1 MVFSPPSPKCSS
13 SGGGQPDAGPQSR
26 PSENPLRLPKHEPK
40 DDPVGRG
47 KRAGRTMLSL
57 GDYPTFGNQ
66 VSENRDDWLAG
77 SSDWRSGVYGSMLTP
92 YQSFLANLEVSDP
105 PSRPRR
111 SSWSY
116 YDTRAESQGRSVAF
130 ANYEASSERLSQV
143 LHPRRSWDGGRGT
156 SSELKTD
163 SLELVPWHGNSL
175 GTSTRQ
181 ADSFQVVGTHRDTS
195 NIGSP
200 PRRGPLPDVAFD
212 STQTEPAPNGLKQ
225 SSLSELSRES
235 LTELELLK
243 GKLKLRIILAEDNK
257 INQKVASRQLEKHG
271 HVVNIV
277 DNGQRALETICAQHD
292 DFDLILMDVQVCP

>member
-1 MVFSPPSPKCSS
+1 M
-13 SGGGQPDAGPQSR
+13 
-26 PSENPLRLPKHEPK
+26 
-40 DDPVGRG
+40 
-47 KRAGRTMLSL
+47 
-57 GDYPTFGNQ
+57 
-66 VSENRDDWLAG
+66 
-77 SSDWRSGVYGSMLTP
+77 
-92 YQSFLANLEVSDP
+92 
-105 PSRPRR
+105 
-111 SSWSY
+111 
-116 YDTRAESQGRSVAF
+116 
-130 ANYEASSERLSQV
+130 
-143 LHPRRSWDGGRGT
+143 
-156 SSELKTD
+156 
-163 SLELVPWHGNSL
+163 
-175 GTSTRQ
+175 
-181 ADSFQVVGTHRDTS
+181 VGTHRDTS